1 MNQRGAESNL
11 NKNSVPFLVKGGIIS
26 MKNATKVLEAKSL
39 TKRFPGVLAV
49 DNVNFDLFKGEI
61 HGLVGENG
69 AGKSTFVKMLDG
81 SYRPDEGKIILNGQ
95 EIKLNSPQEAA
106 QKGIGMVYQELML
119 LPHLSVAENI
129 CLLMLILKN
138 VKIIN
143 WDNLYKISS
152 NFLKELGVKYNVKES
167 INKLSIAKQ
176 QIVSIARALASNCK
190 VLILDEPTSALSQ
203 GEIENLFKVIKK
215 LKIQGVSII
224 FISHKLGE
232 VLEIADR
239 VTILRDSQKVGTFYI
254 GDLTEDKIT
263 ELIIGRSIREKYPK
277 ILNIP
282 AEEELLK
289 LKNLSLKDKL
299 FNISFSLKKGE
310 ILGIVGALGA
320 GKSELAMTLFG
331 AYREKASGEIYL
343 GNKKVSI
350 QSPKDAINER
360 IALVSEDR
368 RSAGLILN
376 QGIRFNISLPILR
389 NINRMGFVKIEIEK
403 KTAQEYIKKLK
414 IKCTSMEQLVENLS
428 GGNQQKVVLAKWLAT
443 NAKLVIMDEPT
454 RGIDVGVKVEIY
466 KLINEL
472 AQIGIG
478 IILLSSE
485 VPEIC
490 GMSDRIIVLY
500 QGKIV
505 KEVAYDQL
513 NELEIQRLVLS
524 GR

>member
-1 MNQRGAESNL
+1 
-11 NKNSVPFLVKGGIIS
+11 
-26 MKNATKVLEAKSL
+26 MKNATKVLEAKNL

-95 EIKLNSPQEAA
+95 EIKLNSPREAA

-119 LPHLSVAENI
+119 LPNLSVAENV
-129 CLLMLILKN
+129 CLSMIILKN
-138 VKIIN
+138 MKKIN
-143 WDNLYKISS
+143 WGNLYKISS
-152 NFLKELGVKYNVKES
+152 NFLENLGVKYDVKKP
-167 INKLSIAKQ
+167 INKLSIAEQ

-190 VLILDEPTSALSQ
+190 ILIFDEPTSALSQ
-203 GEIENLFKVIKK
+203 GDIDNLFKVMKK
-215 LKIQGVSII
+215 LKTQGVSII
-224 FISHKLGE
+224 FISHKLSE

-239 VTILRDSQKVGTFYI
+239 ITILRDSQKVGTFYI
-254 GDLTEDKIT
+254 RDLTEDKIV
-263 ELIIGRSIREKYPK
+263 ELIIGRSIGEKYPK
-277 ILNIP
+277 ILNIS

-289 LKNLSLKDKL
+289 LKNLSLKDKF

-310 ILGIVGALGA
+310 VLGIVGALGA
-320 GKSELAMTLFG
+320 GKSELALTLFG
-331 AYREKASGEIYL
+331 EYRKTASGEIYF
-343 GNKKVSI
+343 GSKKVST
-350 QSPKDAINER
+350 QSPKDAINKK
-360 IALVSEDR
+360 IALVTEDR
-368 RSAGLILN
+368 RGVGLIIN
-376 QGIRFNISLPILR
+376 KGVRFNISLPVLR

-403 KTAQEYIKKLK
+403 KTVQEYVKKLK
-414 IKCTSMEQLVENLS
+414 IQCTSIEQIVENLS
-428 GGNQQKVVLAKWLAT
+428 GGNQQKVVIAKWFVA

-454 RGIDVGVKVEIY
+454 RGIDVGAKVEIY

-472 AQIGIG
+472 AQRGIG

-490 GMSDRIIVLY
+490 GMSDRVMVLY
-500 QGKIV
+500 RGKII
-505 KEVAYDQL
+505 KEVAYNQV
-513 NELEIQRLVLS
+513 NESEIQRLVLS

>member
-1 MNQRGAESNL
+1 
-11 NKNSVPFLVKGGIIS
+11 
-26 MKNATKVLEAKSL
+26 
-39 TKRFPGVLAV
+39 
-49 DNVNFDLFKGEI
+49 
-61 HGLVGENG
+61 
-69 AGKSTFVKMLDG
+69 
-81 SYRPDEGKIILNGQ
+81 
-95 EIKLNSPQEAA
+95 
-106 QKGIGMVYQELML
+106 MVYQELML

-428 GGNQQKVVLAKWLAT
+428 GGNQQKVVLAKWLAA
-443 NAKLVIMDEPT
+443 NAKLVIMNEPT
-454 RGIDVGVKVEIY
+454 RGIDVGAKVEIY

-472 AQIGIG
+472 AQRGIG

-490 GMSDRIIVLY
+490 GMSDRIMVLY

-505 KEVAYDQL
+505 KEVARDQS